1 MRLCGWMQT
10 VTQSRNLP
18 DCLGLLTLS
27 VLETLS
33 VQGKRHRD
41 SVHRQ
46 AGRQH
51 NTMEEGQMSN
61 ERKNTKTGSTF
72 AQRLVMVSCTALV
85 LLSILIG
92 AAWGL
97 HRLALANTSHG
108 GAVGWALA
116 ATSLLPVMGYACY
129 RLGQIEGRGVM
140 NGIAAGVGVVSK
152 QANDIAQ
159 VKVGTARALRQ
170 PMPVY
175 PAALPDQIIVDIA
188 PEPGGGGPVYM

>member
-1 MRLCGWMQT
+1 
-10 VTQSRNLP
+10 
-18 DCLGLLTLS
+18 
-27 VLETLS
+27 
-33 VQGKRHRD
+33 
-41 SVHRQ
+41 
-46 AGRQH
+46 
-51 NTMEEGQMSN
+51 MSN

-108 GAVGWALA
+108 EAVGWALA
-116 ATSLLPVMGYACY
+116 ATALLPVMGYACY

-175 PAALPDQIIVDIA
+175 QAALPDQIIVDIA